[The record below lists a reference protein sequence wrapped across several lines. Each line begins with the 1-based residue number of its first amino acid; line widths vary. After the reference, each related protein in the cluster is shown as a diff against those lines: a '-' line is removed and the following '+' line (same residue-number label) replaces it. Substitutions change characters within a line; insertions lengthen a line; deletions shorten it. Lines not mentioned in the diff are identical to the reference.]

1 MLHLPCSKVNVVD
14 QRSRGQGFKS
24 HFRKSRGSKS
34 EKKKMGQYF
43 CLEKGKIEEKGK
55 ADRQTEKAAFQK

>member
-1 MLHLPCSKVNVVD
+1 
-14 QRSRGQGFKS
+14 
-24 HFRKSRGSKS
+24 
-34 EKKKMGQYF
+34 MGQYF